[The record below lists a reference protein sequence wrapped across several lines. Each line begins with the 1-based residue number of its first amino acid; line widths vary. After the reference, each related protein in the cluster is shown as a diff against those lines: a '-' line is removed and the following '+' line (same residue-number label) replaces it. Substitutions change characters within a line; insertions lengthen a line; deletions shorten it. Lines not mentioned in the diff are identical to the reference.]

1 MANIKET
8 YAQRHYESALDYF
21 EQGNYDKALQQID
34 NAIQKSPKN
43 PDYYSTKGVFLHR
56 MNDIPRAVEAY
67 QKAIEV
73 FPGHT
78 FSHYNLGIIF
88 MKDGKILQAIQ
99 QWEEVIKNKPDD
111 VDSIFNIAV
120 ALSKLGKAK
129 QAIPF
134 YKKVLEYDPTHVM
147 THQNLAV
154 IYRDECDYIQ
164 AKMHFNI
171 LKDLD
176 STYSEVVDKEIF
188 RCEEQEFLA
197 KIEEEKKETAS
208 FIGTGDN
215 SDMGRA
221 LSALIKEDYDNALDL
236 ANIILGDA
244 PDDKNALLV
253 KAQALAGKFK
263 DEEALTV
270 LNKVIG
276 LYPNEL
282 EAYFQMGTISMNLG
296 KYSQAMEYFEKI
308 KKLDA
313 NYPLV
318 DENIDIIRKF
328 LINGGQNI

>member
-21 EQGNYDKALQQID
+21 EQGNYDKALQQIN
-34 NAIQKSPKN
+34 NAIQKSPNN

-56 MNDIPRAVEAY
+56 MNDIPRAIEAY

-78 FSHYNLGIIF
+78 FSHYNLGLIF

-120 ALSKLGKAK
+120 ALSKLGKTK

-134 YKKVLEYDPTHVM
+134 YNKVLEYDPYHVM

-154 IYRDECDYIQ
+154 IYRDELDFAQ
-164 AKMHFNI
+164 AKKHFNI
-171 LKDLD
+171 LKELD
-176 STYSEVVDKEIF
+176 TTYSEIVAKEIF

-197 KIEEEKKETAS
+197 KIEEEKKQTVD

-215 SDMGRA
+215 SDMGKA
-221 LSALIKEDYDNALDL
+221 LSALIKEDFDNALDF
-236 ANIILGDA
+236 ANIILSDS

-253 KAQALAGKFK
+253 KAQALAGKYK

-270 LNKVIG
+270 LEKVIE
-276 LYPNEL
+276 LYPNEI
-282 EAYFQMGTISMNLG
+282 EAYFQMGTITMSLG
-296 KYSQAMEYFEKI
+296 KYSQAMDYFQKI

-318 DENIDIIRKF
+318 DENLDIIRKYI
-328 LINGGQNI
+328 INGGQNI

>member
-21 EQGNYDKALQQID
+21 EQGNYEKALQQID
-34 NAIQKSPKN
+34 NAIQKSPNN

-56 MNDIPRAVEAY
+56 MNDIPRAVDAY
-67 QKAIEV
+67 KKAIEV

-88 MKDGKILQAIQ
+88 MKEGKILQAIQ

-120 ALSKLGKAK
+120 GLSRLGKTK

-134 YKKVLEYDPTHVM
+134 YKKVLEYDPGHVM
-147 THQNLAV
+147 AHQNLGV
-154 IYRDECDYIQ
+154 IYRDEQDYVQ

-176 STYSEVVDKEIF
+176 STYSEVVEKEVF

-197 KIEEEKKETAS
+197 KIEEDKQQNVKSLSVEDDSDIEK
-208 FIGTGDN
+208 
-215 SDMGRA
+215 A
-221 LSALIKEDYDNALDL
+221 LSALIEDKYDIALGL
-236 ANIILGDA
+236 AENILRET

-253 KAQALAGKFK
+253 KAQALAGTWKN
-263 DEEALTV
+263 DEAIRVFE
-270 LNKVIG
+270 KVIE
-276 LYPNEL
+276 LYPKEK
-282 EAYFQMGTISMNLG
+282 EAYFQMGVLASNIG
-296 KYSQAMEYFEKI
+296 RYSQALELFEMV

-313 NYPLV
+313 FYPLV
-318 DENIDIIRKF
+318 EENIESIKRN
-328 LINGGQNI
+328 LQNGGQNS

>member
-21 EQGNYDKALQQID
+21 EQGNYEKALQQID
-34 NAIQKSPKN
+34 NAIQKSPQN

-56 MNDIPRAVEAY
+56 MNDIPRAVDAY
-67 QKAIEV
+67 KKAIEV

-88 MKDGKILQAIQ
+88 MKEGKILQAIQ

-120 ALSKLGKAK
+120 ALSKLGKSK

-134 YKKVLEYDPTHVM
+134 YKKVLEYDPCHVM

-154 IYRDECDYIQ
+154 IYRDECDYAQ
-164 AKMHFNI
+164 AKKHFNI

-176 STYSEVVDKEIF
+176 TTYSEVVDKEIF

-197 KIEEEKKETAS
+197 KIEEEKKQAAS

-215 SDMGRA
+215 SDMGKA
-221 LSALIKEDYDNALDL
+221 LSALIAEDFDNALDF
-236 ANIILGDA
+236 ANIILGDS

-253 KAQALAGKFK
+253 KAQALSGKYK
-263 DEEALTV
+263 DEEALKI
-270 LNKVIG
+270 LEKVVE
-276 LYPNEL
+276 LYPNEI
-282 EAYFQMGTISMNLG
+282 EAYYQMGTISINLG
-296 KYSQAMEYFEKI
+296 KYSQAMNYFQKI

-318 DENIDIIRKF
+318 DENLDIIRKHI
-328 LINGGQNI
+328 INGGQNI